1 MQACSWVSRQILIVI
16 SHVVTKTYL
25 VKVIKHEG
33 GNTDDGPML
42 TDVEPQ

>member
-1 MQACSWVSRQILIVI
+1 MQSSSWVSGQILIVI
-16 SHVVTKTYL
+16 SHVLTKTYI

-33 GNTDDGPML
+33 GNTDDGPVL